1 MDSEIEKIRPLVTQN
16 NLYMLL
22 PAKVANIVE
31 MLSRRTNTPEL
42 RLLKEFYRSNT
53 YKAME
58 REETKYWQWG
68 NVALCENFLE
78 EVSKNK

>member
-1 MDSEIEKIRPLVTQN
+1 MRPLVTQN
-16 NLYMLL
+16 NLYVLL
-22 PAKVANIVE
+22 PAKVANIVT
-31 MLSRRTNTPEL
+31 MLAKKTNTPKL
-42 RLLKEFYRSNT
+42 CLLKEFYRSNT

>member
-1 MDSEIEKIRPLVTQN
+1 MRPLVTQN

-22 PAKVANIVE
+22 PAKVANIVT
-31 MLSRRTNTPEL
+31 MLAKKTNTPEL
-42 RLLKEFYRSNT
+42 CLLKEFYRSNT